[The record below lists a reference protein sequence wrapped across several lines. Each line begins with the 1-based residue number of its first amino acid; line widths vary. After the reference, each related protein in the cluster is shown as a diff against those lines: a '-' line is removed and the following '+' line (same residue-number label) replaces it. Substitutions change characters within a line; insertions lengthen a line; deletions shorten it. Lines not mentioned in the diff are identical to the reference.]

1 MSQYL
6 SRSTSRVR
14 RVIFAGLALILLAVS
29 AFQLQPS
36 MPANA
41 ALPANGSAA
50 VADVSAASTGS
61 NTPFDC
67 SQISV
72 YHIDQQM
79 NMHAAELMAACGQ
92 AKSGTAPAKANI
104 GGSAVGRVHPNAYGG
119 VDVNVMVPEPY
130 AYPSVTQSETFV
142 WGHGNTIVVNSNAS
156 PGSSGC
162 YSGLAYSTNGGTT
175 FTRLV
180 PNPLCSGHGTN
191 YGDPTVVFDV
201 AHNIWVAS
209 DLATGCGGQ
218 GIGIWTSPDGITWTA
233 GPCAI
238 STSQGD
244 RQSTYVDNN
253 PASPN
258 YGTMFISFADYNL
271 AGPPISVVRSTDGGA
286 TWSARINLALPSGI
300 SFLRNVQDT
309 GGPNGTFYIAAMNE
323 NSGALNPRS
332 NYMYRSTNGGVT
344 WSAAIQVTAPF
355 PAPGVTTSGYF
366 ALFFPTIWRYEGWG
380 QPGAGPGGVVHYAFT
395 EHGAGSDPG
404 DVYYTRSS
412 DDGLTWSTPLKM
424 NTDTTTNGNWQPSLA
439 VTTGGAVLVS
449 WYDARGAASASCGSP
464 GANTPCYQR
473 FGRVSLDN
481 GVTWQSDQSISDVV
495 SPLPA
500 QPDSA
505 VQAVYEGDYDYSSAD
520 GTNAYTTW
528 NDGRNIIS
536 SNSQQDVYFDK
547 VSLIQG
553 TATPTP
559 TGTLPTATTTR
570 TFTQTPTSTAT
581 PSPTATPNP
590 CLVYAIATGTGTIVP
605 GTTNVGSACD
615 DCSTTITLPF
625 PVTLYNQTYTTASVS
640 SNGQLNFGAADSAFT
655 NTCLPDAA
663 TTYTIFPYWD
673 DQRTD
678 TAGSGIFTAQVGTT
692 FYIEWRTTLF
702 TGGTP
707 ENYEIVLTQ
716 GSPNFQVVYGSAITD
731 TASETIGVQDGGTNP
746 FTQYKCSTASPPI
759 TAGLQ
764 LSFSVN
770 CGTPSV
776 TPTGNIPTATRTGTT
791 GPTSTV
797 TVTQTSGTAS
807 TNTATATQ
815 TSAPTNTSTATVVA
829 GSTSTATT
837 VPANTST
844 ATVVAA
850 NTSTAT
856 SVPSVT
862 RTVVATETPCTI
874 QFSDVQDQT
883 AYYYQGVY
891 YLACRGVVSGYSD
904 GTFKPFN
911 NTTRAQMTKIVTLAF
926 NLALVTPPATGTF
939 ADVDSSSVFYQLIE
953 TAAARGLVSGYT
965 CGGINP
971 QTGAAEPCTTGNR
984 PYFRPSNFVTRG
996 QLAKIVVLGAA
1007 FPLINPP
1014 TPTFTDVPRTDVFY
1028 QSIETAVCHGI
1039 ISGYSDNTY
1048 RSNNYAFRGQIAKI
1062 VYLAVTNPQ
1071 GTCPAATP
1079 LAR

>member
-1 MSQYL
+1 MNKRQWLSATIAGGLLAAVGIGSQASLARPADSTNLALVAQPVTPIKDDGFDSLSTGWKAVSYSTLVNMGKVHPSFSGGGPAQADPAYKAVPNLNITWGPVVDVSANSGGSFGTNEPGASMHPTNPLYALAGGNTYSPAPIHANVETTTDGGATWLRQASSNVSSDGDGVPVWVPGVNGGNTAIYAALRDAGGYGQLTL
-6 SRSTSRVR
+6 SRSTDAGQTFTNLGDTPSIPNMFTDREYLWKDRNPSSPFYGRVYMT
-14 RVIFAGLALILLAVS
+14 FTL
-29 AFQLQPS
+29 
-36 MPANA
+36 
-41 ALPANGSAA
+41 
-50 VADVSAASTGS
+50 
-61 NTPFDC
+61 FD
-67 SQISV
+67 Q
-72 YHIDQQM
+72 
-79 NMHAAELMAACGQ
+79 
-92 AKSGTAPAKANI
+92 
-104 GGSAVGRVHPNAYGG
+104 GGSG
-119 VDVNVMVPEPY
+119 
-130 AYPSVTQSETFV
+130 SF
-142 WGHGNTIVVNSNAS
+142 NTIVVRSTTDQGATWSTPVGLVDPAALNTQGLSQF
-156 PGSSGC
+156 GS
-162 YSGLAYSTNGGTT
+162 
-175 FTRLV
+175 
-180 PNPLCSGHGTN
+180 
-191 YGDPTVVFDV
+191 
-201 AHNIWVAS
+201 
-209 DLATGCGGQ
+209 LATLPNGHAVAMWRQ
-218 GIGIWTSPDGITWTA
+218 GTFSGSNTTKFKWS
-233 GPCAI
+233 
-238 STSQGD
+238 
-244 RQSTYVDNN
+244 
-253 PASPN
+253 
-258 YGTMFISFADYNL
+258 
-271 AGPPISVVRSTDGGA
+271 RSTDGGA
-286 TWSARINLALPSGI
+286 TFPISGTITTIPINQSI
-300 SFLRNVQDT
+300 SFNTNSPGGFRWGDT
-309 GGPNGTFYIAAMNE
+309 PDIAADPLDGTLYATWLSLRVAGNT
-323 NSGALNPRS
+323 STAATYVS
-332 NYMYRSTNGGVT
+332 RSTD
-344 WSAAIQVTAPF
+344 
-355 PAPGVTTSGYF
+355 
-366 ALFFPTIWRYEGWG
+366 EG
-380 QPGAGPGGVVHYAFT
+380 A
-395 EHGAGSDPG
+395 
-404 DVYYTRSS
+404 
-412 DDGLTWSTPLKM
+412 TWSTPVIVDNSQPTRYQYMPWINVSKDHTVHVTYGAQASATASNVAQFYAQSSDGGQTWTAPFMLSSSAYTATGFM
-424 NTDTTTNGNWQPSLA
+424 GDYQANDIGADAGSSGTLFATWTD
-439 VTTGGAVLVS
+439 VTTGE
-449 WYDARGAASASCGSP
+449 R
-464 GANTPCYQR
+464 R
-473 FGRVSLDN
+473 FGRFGN
-481 GVTWQSDQSISDVV
+481 FVV
-495 SPLPA
+495 
-500 QPDSA
+500 
-505 VQAVYEGDYDYSSAD
+505 
-520 GTNAYTTW
+520 GTP
-528 NDGRNIIS
+528 
-536 SNSQQDVYFDK
+536 
-547 VSLIQG
+547 
-553 TATPTP
+553 TPTP
-559 TGTLPTATTTR
+559 TGTLPTATTTP
-570 TFTQTPTSTAT
+570 TFTQTPTSTTT
-581 PSPTATPNP
+581 PSPTATANP
-590 CLVYAIATGTGTIVP
+590 CLVYTISTGTGTIVP

-615 DCSTTITLPF
+615 DCSTNITLPF

-764 LSFSVN
+764 LSFGVS
-770 CGTPSV
+770 CGTPTV
-776 TPTGNIPTATRTGTT
+776 TPTGTLPTATRT
-791 GPTSTV
+791 STA
-797 TVTQTSGTAS
+797 TQTSAPATA
-807 TNTATATQ
+807 TATATQ
-815 TSAPTNTSTATVVA
+815 TSAPTNTSTATQTSA
-829 GSTSTATT
+829 PTNTSTATT
-837 VPANTST
+837 
-844 ATVVAA
+844 VAA

-862 RTVVATETPCTI
+862 RTAVATETPCTI

-971 QTGAAEPCTTGNR
+971 QTGAAEPCTAGNR